1 MCSQAINVN
10 GVAKG
15 GKGSAEQKGLKRPTP
30 SDDGQP
36 APKQAAP
43 KQAAPKK
50 AAPKEAA
57 QPAKRAC
64 NKYPSKGNA
73 LLVAS

>member
-43 KQAAPKK
+43 KK